1 MALMTHEA
9 PPTSLR
15 KLCRLSGLGPV
26 ASSAPWMT
34 GERQAQAR
42 FNRGT
47 LTFWRF
53 RSDWADRLEAV
64 RRTRT
69 PRQPSDCQE
78 IDLPYWLGRD
88 RVRARAE
95 PIGVWAMKSSFSSW
109 IRIFSVGA

>member
-1 MALMTHEA
+1 
-9 PPTSLR
+9 
-15 KLCRLSGLGPV
+15 
-26 ASSAPWMT
+26 MT

-53 RSDWADRLEAV
+53 RPDWADRLETV

-109 IRIFSVGA
+109 IRIFSVGAAVALLLVAAPSGSDRAVAGEGHHG